1 MRASHMAVI
10 VIGIVVAI
18 DIAVTA
24 TAKMTRSNSKIKDIC
39 ISCNNQTY
47 SLTNYIDPDA

>member
-1 MRASHMAVI
+1 MAVI
-10 VIGIVVAI
+10 VIGIVVVAI

-24 TAKMTRSNSKIKDIC
+24 TAKMTGSNSKIKDIC
-39 ISCNNQTY
+39 ISCINQTY